1 MKSVCKDC
9 GTVAA
14 PKEKARG
21 TMAVEV
27 ILWLCF
33 LVPGLIYSVWRLS
46 NKYES
51 CPACGS
57 EKLLPVDSPLGKQ
70 VANASGY
77 APEPPRRPS
86 TTAAAGI
93 GHALGSLVGRLKK

>member
-1 MKSVCKDC
+1 MKCVCKDC
-9 GTVAA
+9 GTVAE
-14 PKEKARG
+14 PKTKARG

-33 LVPGLIYSVWRLS
+33 LIPGLIYSVWRMA

-57 EKLLPVDSPLGKQ
+57 EKLLPLNSPLGAQ
-70 VANASGY
+70 VAQSSGY
-77 APEPPRRPS
+77 VPETPRRPS
-86 TTAAAGI
+86 SGAVGL
-93 GHALGSLVGRLKK
+93 GHALGSMVGRLKK